1 MIDFEFHTPSS
12 LEEALAL
19 LERHGDDAR
28 VMAGGTALIL
38 QMKQRF
44 AQPGHVISLRGIPG
58 LSSIETVETAAN
70 SGTNAVRVGALCT
83 QRQVET
89 SPVIQETVPLVAET
103 FRRVATPR
111 IRNMGTIGGGLVHGD
126 PNQDPPPS
134 LIALGA
140 SVELTSSAGQRIVP
154 VEELFIDY
162 YETDVR
168 PGEIMTSVLI
178 PSAPAGSGSVYLKFL
193 PRTADDYAT
202 VSAAAVVSVA
212 DSTAGSTVG
221 SNTCQD
227 IRLVLGGVGMTPV
240 RATEAED
247 LLRGRPLTEDN
258 IRASAAS
265 VKDAVDPLEDFRGSP
280 DYKREMAEVFAR
292 RAINQAVAAI
302 PRG

>member
-12 LEEALAL
+12 LEEAFAL

-58 LSSIETVETAAN
+58 LSSIEAVAN
-70 SGTNAVRVGALCT
+70 GGTNAVRVGALCT

-140 SVELTSSAGQRIVP
+140 SVELTSSAGQRVVP
-154 VEELFIDY
+154 VEDLFIDY
-162 YETDVR
+162 YETDVQ
-168 PGEIMTSVLI
+168 PGEIMTSILI
-178 PSAPAGSGSVYLKFL
+178 PAAPAGSGSVYLKFL
-193 PRTADDYAT
+193 PRTADDYGT
-202 VSAAAVVSVA
+202 VSAAAVVSV
-212 DSTAGSTVG
+212 DEN
-221 SNTCQD
+221 NTCQD
-227 IRLVLGGVGMTPV
+227 IRLVLGGVGMTPI

-258 IRASAAS
+258 IRASVAS

-302 PRG
+302 PKG

>member
-12 LEEALAL
+12 LEEAFAL
-19 LERHGDDAR
+19 LERYGDDAR

-89 SPVIQETVPLVAET
+89 SAVIQETVPLVAET

-162 YETDVR
+162 YETDVQ

-202 VSAAAVVSVA
+202 VSAAAVVLAAVLN
-212 DSTAGSTVG
+212 DG
-221 SNTCQD
+221 SNICQD

-302 PRG
+302 PKG